1 MRKRKVMKSKTKYI
15 DVDIP
20 LETSIRILEKEHP
33 ESMIRLEEFE
43 KMQEMVEKKRLAR
56 ENERA
61 MSQVKNIIIF
71 VMFLV
76 IIALILN

>member
-1 MRKRKVMKSKTKYI
+1 MKSKTKYI